1 MSKKI
6 AINGFGRI
14 GRNFFRTL
22 YGRDDLDI
30 DIQYVNDLFHPKFL
44 AYALKYDTVFGRF
57 PGEVDYKEG
66 ALIIDGEELPV
77 TAERDPANLPHS
89 DYGVEVALESTG
101 FFTNRDGASKHL
113 EAGADK
119 VLISAP
125 ASDPDIT
132 VVLGCNDEKLTD
144 DHKIISNASCTTNC
158 LGPVVKVLR
167 DNFGIEQGIITTVHS
182 YTSTQST
189 VDRAK
194 DAKPIK
200 MTRGRAAAA
209 NTIPTSTGAAAAI
222 GLVFPEL
229 NGKLDGMALRT
240 QTPDGSVVDGKYY
253 LSEAPSIEEINAAM
267 KEAAEGELKGILEYT
282 EDPIVSSDIIGNPAS
297 SIVCGI
303 FTNAIGQL
311 SSVLSWYDNEW
322 GYSNRLA
329 DLINDHL

>member
-1 MSKKI
+1 MTKNI

-14 GRNFFRTL
+14 GRNFFRTV

-30 DIQYVNDLFHPKFL
+30 NIKYVNDLFHPKFV
-44 AYALKYDTVFGRF
+44 AYVLKYDTVFGKF
-57 PGEVDYKEG
+57 PGEVDYKDD

-77 TAERDPANLPHS
+77 TSKKDPAQLPHNE
-89 DYGVEVALESTG
+89 YGVEVALESTG
-101 FFTNRDGASKHL
+101 IFRDREGASKHL
-113 EAGADK
+113 EAGANR

-125 ASDPDIT
+125 ADDPDIT
-132 VVLGCNDEKLTD
+132 VVLGCNDEKLKD
-144 DHKIISNASCTTNC
+144 EHKIISNASCTTNA
-158 LGPVVKVLR
+158 LGPTVKVLH
-167 DNFGIEQGIITTVHS
+167 DNFGIKEGIITTVHS

-229 NGKLDGMALRT
+229 NGILDGMALRV
-240 QTPDGSVVDGKYY
+240 QTADGSVVDGKYY
-253 LSEAPSIEEINAAM
+253 LEEEASIEEINAAM
-267 KEAAEGELKGILEYT
+267 KEAAEGELEGILEYT
-282 EDPIVSSDIIGNPAS
+282 EDPIVSSDIVGNPAS
-297 SIVCGI
+297 AIVCGV
-303 FTNAIGQL
+303 FTNKIKNL
-311 SSVLSWYDNEW
+311 TNVLTWYDNEW

-329 DLINDHL
+329 ELIANYL